1 MSAPPRDTESPR
13 RSNHG
18 RRGFRRLAARLILIT
33 VAAFATLFFISP
45 GVAQAA
51 CSDDEWHNDFK
62 ECLSELE
69 TPPTSSCKEPPVASS
84 PDSGMAGWFAQGP
97 EWLNDPD
104 FRDGKFTVPQGS
116 YTTYGYAGYDLPVF
130 AQDCIGDLV
139 PDADSAGNDLASL
152 EFTLATGIIGASN
165 GLREAAWTPAGMWGW
180 ANDFLD
186 TASQAIYEKVFSVF
200 GAITI
205 ALVGMY
211 LIWRSRQADMSMA
224 VTTTGWAVLILILVT
239 AVARWPVE
247 SATFADEG
255 LTASLSVVQ
264 DAIGPESSEQCES
277 GCRDLRTPAQRA
289 SDMATGE
296 VLYHNWLR
304 ATLGKSE
311 DVVYERN
318 SDGDIV
324 YDDDGEPV
332 VTGGN
337 VAYKYGPALFDAQAM
352 TWAEIDESRNS
363 PEDRQRIIAGKQEQW
378 LKVAAAI
385 EREDPEAY
393 ATLTGARGWDRVGTG
408 FLALLSAIFFAAF
421 DITASILIILGFL
434 LIRWAVVAIP
444 LIGTIAILRPAS
456 GGFKRLVSMVV
467 AAVINVVVFGVAAAV
482 YLFAVSHVLS
492 ASIPGWLQVILI
504 GLLGLVAWMVLRPY
518 RRIASLRGGSTL
530 AEAAFGRRRANV
542 EVKNKTVVNNN
553 EKVRT
558 ESAKEEAPETR
569 AETREP
575 AAAKASDNVSSG
587 LPARPTPGR
596 DTSSAGRSRPG
607 YSIYRPS
614 TAPRREAGDRPMVS
628 VRPD

>member
-1 MSAPPRDTESPR
+1 
-13 RSNHG
+13 
-18 RRGFRRLAARLILIT
+18 

-45 GVAQAA
+45 GTAQAA
-51 CSDDEWHNDFK
+51 CSDDEWHNNFK
-62 ECLSELE
+62 SCLSELE
-69 TPPTSSCKEPPVASS
+69 TPPPSSCKQAPVASS
-84 PDSGMAGWFAQGP
+84 PDSGMAGWFAQEP
-97 EWLNDPD
+97 EWLEDPAFKSGD
-104 FRDGKFTVPQGS
+104 YRVPDGA
-116 YTTYGYAGYDLPVF
+116 YTNYGYAGYGLPVF
-130 AQDCIGDLV
+130 AQDCISDLV
-139 PDADSAGNDLASL
+139 PNADSAGNDLASL

-165 GLREAAWTPAGMWGW
+165 GMREAAWNPGGMWGW

-186 TASQAIYEKVFSVF
+186 TASEAIYEKVFSVF
-200 GAITI
+200 GAITV

-211 LIWRSRQADMSMA
+211 LIWRSKQADMSMA
-224 VTTTGWAVLILILVT
+224 VTTTGWAVLILIVVT

-247 SATFADEG
+247 SATFADDG
-255 LTASLSVVQ
+255 LTASLAVVQ
-264 DAIGPESSEQCES
+264 EAIGPQPEGTCTDD
-277 GCRDLRTPAQRA
+277 CRDLRSPAQNA

-296 VLYHNWLR
+296 VLYMNWLR
-304 ATLGKSE
+304 ATFGKSE
-311 DVVYERN
+311 EVEFKRN
-318 SDGDIV
+318 N
-324 YDDDGEPV
+324 DGEIIHDPDGNPV
-332 VTGGN
+332 VSGGN

-352 TWAEIDESRNS
+352 TWAEISESRNS
-363 PEDRQRIIAGKQEQW
+363 PDDRQQIIAGKQEQW

-421 DITASILIILGFL
+421 DITASVLIILGFL

-467 AAVINVVVFGVAAAV
+467 AAIINVVVFGVAAAV
-482 YLFAVSHVLS
+482 YLFAVSHILS

-504 GLLGLVAWMVLRPY
+504 GLLGVVAWMVLRPY

-542 EVKNKTVVNNN
+542 DVKNKTVVNNN

-558 ESAKEEAPETR
+558 ESAKEEPTEAR

-575 AAAKASDNVSSG
+575 ASAKASDNVSAG

-596 DTSSAGRSRPG
+596 DTSSASRPRAG
-607 YSIYRPS
+607 YSIYRPGAAS
-614 TAPRREAGDRPMVS
+614 QRSQAGDRPMVS